1 MEERSP
7 KYPRTLCTV
16 SHFIWKTK
24 KNDKSILITVL
35 YNTVTEREDNV
46 ARQEQPQDLFIRG
59 SEARRNYLQQS

>member
-7 KYPRTLCTV
+7 KYPRTLCAV

-35 YNTVTEREDNV
+35 HNTVTEREDNV
-46 ARQEQPQDLFIRG
+46 AR
-59 SEARRNYLQQS
+59 RNYLQQS